1 MIRRIVIVGCSAA
14 AIVGVGTAALA
25 TTGDSSSATSTTAT
39 PASST
44 SSAAATPKSGAAL
57 KRFAKLHP
65 GIAAAITHRGVH
77 GEIVTS
83 NGKGGFVTHDGIL
96 GTVSAV
102 SSSSITVKSAD
113 GFSQTYTVGT
123 GTKVRIRKSA
133 AKATISDVHSGDKVG
148 VVGTGT
154 STPTATFI
162 VEAAS

>member
-25 TTGDSSSATSTTAT
+25 ASGDSSSAAT
-39 PASST
+39 PTSST
-44 SSAAATPKSGAAL
+44 SSAAAAPASKDGAAL

-65 GIAAAITHRGVH
+65 RIAEAITHHAVH
-77 GEIVTS
+77 GQIVTS
-83 NGKGGFVTHDGIL
+83 NGKGGYVTHDGIL

-102 SSSSITVKSAD
+102 SSTSITVKSGD
-113 GFSQTYTVGT
+113 GFSQTYTVGSS
-123 GTKVRIRKSA
+123 TKVRIRKSTT
-133 AKATISDVHSGDKVG
+133 KATIADVHTGDKVG

-154 STPTATFI
+154 SAPTATFV